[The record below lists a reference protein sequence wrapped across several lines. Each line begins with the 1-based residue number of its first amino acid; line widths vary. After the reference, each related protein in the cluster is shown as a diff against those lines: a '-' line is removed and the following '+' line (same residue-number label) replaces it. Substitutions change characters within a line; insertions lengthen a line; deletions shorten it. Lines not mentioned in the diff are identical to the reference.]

1 MEYEITKL
9 IIEGIAIVVLYIITM
24 IVLIA
29 VKKEAWVHEYPDKV
43 REAYLAGRQDATEAG
58 KTKRYYFWKLFVKK
72 TIALGIYIAV
82 MLAVTQTVEY
92 KEVFLTENFIACFI
106 IWPVVT
112 LIEALLLDVL
122 FIGHWKK
129 IRLPGTELLHDGYKG
144 IYIKAL
150 KDALQGLAFGV
161 IVLVV
166 LFGITKVAW
175 RMTLNEINQ
184 DRARH
189 ERELA
194 ELRKESAD
202 LQERKAILET
212 INDAKEKA
220 DEKADEWLESVKE
233 FMEETEHFEEEDS
246 RSQDFNA
253 GCKLVRERP
262 VLEGES
268 LWSIA
273 EGIYGDPYK
282 WTELYEAN
290 KDVIGEDAGLLFKGQ
305 FLQIPEQDN
314 DYNRYFYTDYETCY
328 QDATAEEFVWEGIEP
343 YIDPDCGYE
352 IQTVMFYYTF
362 PEGEGEQF
370 KICYPR
376 LVAHNGKD
384 VSAVNAGIRERAMRM
399 TDELLI
405 NRSDEL
411 KDNLLHDDRYSTKW
425 TRSTVDYVITYLD
438 EDVISVVFQEYTFT
452 GSIYGEYIAL
462 RSYVGDINTGM
473 RYKNADLL
481 QGTDDMQLANLLFDD
496 MIAQHEDSEFE
507 TRLFEVVLTP
517 QLIAETLKTNLMI
530 DGRHFMNLFLT
541 EDGVGFALSYRVGED
556 VDGSYSIMR
565 GWTKTIL
572 DKEQVEAYRADSSVW
587 RYWE

>member
-29 VKKEAWVHEYPDKV
+29 VKKEAWMHEYPDKV
-43 REAYLAGRQDATEAG
+43 REAYLEGRQDATEIG
-58 KTKRYYFWKLFVKK
+58 DSKRKYFWRLFIKK
-72 TIALGIYIAV
+72 VIALGIYIAV
-82 MLAVTQTVEY
+82 VLVLTQMVQYKDIFLLESTVCCLIVWPAVTLVEA
-92 KEVFLTENFIACFI
+92 I
-106 IWPVVT
+106 
-112 LIEALLLDVL
+112 L
-122 FIGHWKK
+122 FDICVIGHWKK
-129 IRLPGTELLHDGYKG
+129 IRLPGTEWLHKEYRG
-144 IYIKAL
+144 IYKKAL
-150 KDALQGLAFGV
+150 KDVLLGLAFGI
-161 IVLVV
+161 IVFGV
-166 LFGITKVAW
+166 LAGITNVA
-175 RMTLNEINQ
+175 LEVSLDEINQ

-233 FMEETEHFEEEDS
+233 FMEEPEHFEEEDS
-246 RSQDFNA
+246 RSPDFNA
-253 GCKLVRERP
+253 GRELVRERP

-305 FLQIPEQDN
+305 FLQIPEQDEEN
-314 DYNRYFYTDYETCY
+314 NRFFYTDYETCY

-411 KDNLLHDDRYSTKW
+411 KDSLLHDDRYSTKW

-438 EDVISVVFQEYTFT
+438 EDAISVVFQEYTFT

-481 QGTDDMQLANLLFDD
+481 QGTDDIQLANLLFDD

-572 DKEQVEAYRADSSVW
+572 DKEQVEAYMTDAPVW

>member
-9 IIEGIAIVVLYIITM
+9 IIEGIAIVVLYIVTM

-29 VKKEAWVHEYPDKV
+29 VKKEAWIHEYPDKV
-43 REAYLAGRQDATEAG
+43 REAYRAGREEGTEDRQ
-58 KTKRYYFWKLFVKK
+58 TKEKYFGRLFIKK
-72 TIALGIYIAV
+72 IIALVIYVAV
-82 MLAVTQTVEY
+82 MLVIMMTVEY
-92 KEVFLTENFIACFI
+92 KEIFLTESFLGLFI
-106 IWPVVT
+106 IWPAVT
-112 LIEALLLDVL
+112 LAEALFLDVL
-122 FIGHWKK
+122 FIGHCKK
-129 IRLPGTELLHDGYKG
+129 MRLPGTDTLKEEYKG
-144 IYIKAL
+144 IYKKAL
-150 KDALQGLAFGV
+150 KDIGIGLAFGV
-161 IVLVV
+161 IVYWILFCISMLALEFKVYETKQEIAV
-166 LFGITKVAW
+166 LEK
-175 RMTLNEINQ
+175 
-184 DRARH
+184 
-189 ERELA
+189 ELEEFRSDSPNGDEEMA
-194 ELRKESAD
+194 ELEESSNGLKESIDEFVESA
-202 LQERKAILET
+202 RKFRE
-212 INDAKEKA
+212 E
-220 DEKADEWLESVKE
+220 
-233 FMEETEHFEEEDS
+233 MEYFEEDVEIRDV
-246 RSQDFNA
+246 NA
-253 GCKLVRERP
+253 GRELVRERP

-273 EGIYGDPYK
+273 EGIYGDPHK
-282 WTELYEAN
+282 WTELYEVN

-305 FLQIPEQDN
+305 FLQIPEQDD
-314 DYNRYFYTDYETCY
+314 DYNRFFYTDYETCY

-352 IQTVMFYYTF
+352 IQTAMFYYTF

-399 TDELLI
+399 ADELLI

-411 KDNLLHDDRYSTKW
+411 KANLLYDDRYSTKW

-462 RSYVGDINTGM
+462 RSYVADINTGM

-481 QGTDDMQLANLLFDD
+481 QGTNDMQLANLLFDD

-572 DKEQVEAYRADSSVW
+572 DNEQVEAYMTDAPVW
-587 RYWE
+587 RY

>member
-43 REAYLAGRQDATEAG
+43 REAYLAGREDAAEAEDA
-58 KTKRYYFWKLFVKK
+58 KRKYFWRLFIKK
-72 TIALGIYIAV
+72 VIALGIYIAV
-82 MLAVTQTVEY
+82 VLVLTQMVQYKDIFLLESTVCCLIVWPAVTLVEA
-92 KEVFLTENFIACFI
+92 I
-106 IWPVVT
+106 
-112 LIEALLLDVL
+112 L
-122 FIGHWKK
+122 FDICVIGHWKK
-129 IRLPGTELLHDGYKG
+129 IRLPGTELLHKEYRG
-144 IYIKAL
+144 IYKKAL
-150 KDALQGLAFGV
+150 KDILLGLAFGV
-161 IVLVV
+161 IVFGV
-166 LFGITKVAW
+166 LAGITNVA
-175 RMTLNEINQ
+175 LEVSFDEINQ

-212 INDAKEKA
+212 ISDAKKEA
-220 DEKADEWLESVKE
+220 DEKAYEWLESVKE

-246 RSQDFNA
+246 RFQDFNA
-253 GCKLVRERP
+253 GRELVRERP

-305 FLQIPEQDN
+305 FLQIPEQDD
-314 DYNRYFYTDYETCY
+314 DYNRFFYTDYETCY
-328 QDATAEEFVWEGIEP
+328 QDATAEKFVWEGIEP

-399 TDELLI
+399 ADELLI

-411 KDNLLHDDRYSTKW
+411 KANLLYDDRYSTKW

-462 RSYVGDINTGM
+462 RSFMGDINTGM

-530 DGRHFMNLFLT
+530 DGRHL
-541 EDGVGFALSYRVGED
+541 
-556 VDGSYSIMR
+556 
-565 GWTKTIL
+565 
-572 DKEQVEAYRADSSVW
+572 
-587 RYWE
+587 